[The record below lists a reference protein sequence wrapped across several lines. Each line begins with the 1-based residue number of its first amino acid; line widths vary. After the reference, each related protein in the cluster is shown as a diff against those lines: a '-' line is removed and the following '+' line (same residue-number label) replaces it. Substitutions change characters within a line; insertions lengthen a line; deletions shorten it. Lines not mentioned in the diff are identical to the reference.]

1 MLIAMSRDGSSDFD
15 ALGLLHRGAKI
26 KKPRRDLLQQ
36 DIKPSWFL
44 VSIKKPRKLRDLLAS
59 TLRGL
64 INRVLINKMHSCCQA
79 ENLIDD
85 DDQIEKLYTDFG
97 HEGTG
102 VSKTFVFV
110 AFILGKDRGKKKRL
124 F

>member
-1 MLIAMSRDGSSDFD
+1 VVS
-15 ALGLLHRGAKI
+15 
-26 KKPRRDLLQQ
+26 
-36 DIKPSWFL
+36 
-44 VSIKKPRKLRDLLAS
+44 VSIKKPRKLGDLLAS

-64 INRVLINKMHSCCQA
+64 INRALINKMHFCCQA

-102 VSKTFVFV
+102 GRETLVFV
-110 AFILGKDRGKKKRL
+110 AFILVKDRGKKKRL